1 MKWNLDLGNT
11 TEYEL
16 PFDGRKSISILLGAG
31 FSVPKGY
38 PTGKVVNESLEN
50 FDQFPVD
57 FSPAGELAISMDGQ
71 KKQFAICGQN

>member
-1 MKWNLDLGNT
+1 MAKMELDLG
-11 TEYEL
+11 
-16 PFDGRKSISILLGAG
+16 DGYSREQPLAGRNSVSILLGAG

-57 FSPAGELAISMDGQ
+57 FSPAGELAISKIASNFLARHIEG
-71 KKQFAICGQN
+71 